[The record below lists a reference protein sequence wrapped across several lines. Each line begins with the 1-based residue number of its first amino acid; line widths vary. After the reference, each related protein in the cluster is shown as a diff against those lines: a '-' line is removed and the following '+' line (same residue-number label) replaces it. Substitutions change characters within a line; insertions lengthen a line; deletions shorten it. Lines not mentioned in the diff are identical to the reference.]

1 MKKQI
6 YYILTII
13 LFSFFSCKTSQK
25 QIEVDI
31 LNHYTIITYNPNA
44 KYPLFENAKPTT
56 LTFEEIL
63 ELEDI
68 IQPKILKNLEQHK
81 YYRQYVAAENSKG
94 EKLVWINFFC
104 ENNYEP
110 SHVTFILNAADG
122 GNCFFQVKVNL
133 TQKDCY
139 FYMENGEA

>member
-1 MKKQI
+1 MKKK
-6 YYILTII
+6 ILFFFTII
-13 LFSFFSCKTSQK
+13 LFSLVSCKTSQK
-25 QIEVDI
+25 QIEVDT
-31 LNHYTIITYNPNA
+31 LNHYTIITYDPNA

-81 YYRQYVAAENSKG
+81 YYRQYVAAENSNG

-104 ENNYEP
+104 ESHYDP
-110 SHVTFILNAADG
+110 SHVTFILNVLDG

-139 FYMENGEA
+139 FYIENGEA

>member
-1 MKKQI
+1 MKKN
-6 YYILTII
+6 ILFFFTII
-13 LFSFFSCKTSQK
+13 LFSLVSCKTSKK
-25 QIEVDI
+25 QIEVDT
-31 LNHYTIITYNPNA
+31 LNHYTIITYDPNA

-68 IQPKILKNLEQHK
+68 IEPKILKNLEQHK

-104 ENNYEP
+104 ESHYDP
-110 SHVTFILNAADG
+110 SHVTFILNVLDG

>member
-1 MKKQI
+1 MKKTVVF
-6 YYILTII
+6 ILTIVLI
-13 LFSFFSCKTSQK
+13 SLVSCKTSQK
-25 QIEVDI
+25 QIEVDT
-31 LNHYTIITYNPNA
+31 LNHYTIITYDPNA

-56 LTFEEIL
+56 LTFQEIL

-104 ENNYEP
+104 ESNYGP
-110 SHVTFILNAADG
+110 YYVTNILSAADG

-133 TQKDCY
+133 TRKDCY
-139 FYMENGEA
+139 FYRENGEA

>member
-1 MKKQI
+1 MKKN
-6 YYILTII
+6 ILFFFTII
-13 LFSFFSCKTSQK
+13 LISLISCKTSQK
-25 QIEVDI
+25 QIEVDT

-81 YYRQYVAAENSKG
+81 YYRQYVAAENSNG

-104 ENNYEP
+104 ESLYATDY
-110 SHVTFILNAADG
+110 VTNIMYAADG
-122 GNCFFQVKVNL
+122 GNCIFQVKVNL

-139 FYMENGEA
+139 FYRENGEA